1 MSFCLRNK
9 DKDKKSRKPTKFVPK
24 KSRMAWNCKRNE
36 MIAMVVDWLMTQTFS
51 LKCKST
57 DIKERFKAKHGNGKV
72 QTIDWRSNEE
82 NTHFDFL
89 PRLRKPQG
97 FSLHHLT
104 N

>member
-24 KSRMAWNCKRNE
+24 KDGSYGRE
-36 MIAMVVDWLMTQTFS
+36 LQMIAMVVDWLMTQTFS